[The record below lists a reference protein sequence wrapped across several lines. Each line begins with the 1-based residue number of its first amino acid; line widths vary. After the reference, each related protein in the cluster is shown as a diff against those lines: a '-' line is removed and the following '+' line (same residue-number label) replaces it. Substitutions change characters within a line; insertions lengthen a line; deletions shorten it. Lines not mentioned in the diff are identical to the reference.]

1 MTRRIDLQ
9 LGRDVPT
16 PSPAGLLGTE
26 GDTPSNSLGR
36 VPALH
41 PQATRSNKQEHI
53 TCRSQG

>member
-16 PSPAGLLGTE
+16 LPTAGLLGTE
-26 GDTPSNSLGR
+26 GDTPSNFPAR
-36 VPALH
+36 ATALH
-41 PQATRSNKQEHI
+41 PQATRSNNQEHI